1 MPKEQQKK
9 ALNFLLNE
17 LKDLSWLDANETL
30 KEFPIRTSV
39 AMQMENAII
48 DGILSRCGAV
58 SICSDKATSA
68 PYTQK
73 EYLAD
78 IERFVWAPT
87 RAGKTLTDTEMR
99 LQMNYLTKLIEGS
112 VTGVAKNATRK
123 GITDMYGIIEIPE
136 WLKAASRERFGIVS
150 EEFMGCFNNKH
161 AEMQATRLEEISGF
175 EDGVDLKAPLEPME
189 HVYFGELKKIRS
201 LVAAS
206 ASTGSADT
214 QRHYRLLLYK
224 IDQALK

>member
-1 MPKEQQKK
+1 
-9 ALNFLLNE
+9 
-17 LKDLSWLDANETL
+17 
-30 KEFPIRTSV
+30 
-39 AMQMENAII
+39 
-48 DGILSRCGAV
+48 
-58 SICSDKATSA
+58 
-68 PYTQK
+68 
-73 EYLAD
+73 
-78 IERFVWAPT
+78 
-87 RAGKTLTDTEMR
+87 MR

-161 AEMQATRLEEISGF
+161 AEMQAT
-175 EDGVDLKAPLEPME
+175 
-189 HVYFGELKKIRS
+189 HFGELKKIRS

>member
-1 MPKEQQKK
+1 
-9 ALNFLLNE
+9 
-17 LKDLSWLDANETL
+17 
-30 KEFPIRTSV
+30 
-39 AMQMENAII
+39 
-48 DGILSRCGAV
+48 
-58 SICSDKATSA
+58 
-68 PYTQK
+68 
-73 EYLAD
+73 
-78 IERFVWAPT
+78 
-87 RAGKTLTDTEMR
+87 
-99 LQMNYLTKLIEGS
+99 
-112 VTGVAKNATRK
+112 
-123 GITDMYGIIEIPE
+123 MYGIIEIPE

-175 EDGVDLKAPLEPME
+175 EDGVDLKAPLETME

>member
-1 MPKEQQKK
+1 
-9 ALNFLLNE
+9 
-17 LKDLSWLDANETL
+17 
-30 KEFPIRTSV
+30 
-39 AMQMENAII
+39 
-48 DGILSRCGAV
+48 
-58 SICSDKATSA
+58 
-68 PYTQK
+68 
-73 EYLAD
+73 
-78 IERFVWAPT
+78 
-87 RAGKTLTDTEMR
+87 MR

-112 VTGVAKNATRK
+112 VAGVAKNATRK

-161 AEMQATRLEEISGF
+161 AEMQAARLEEISGF
-175 EDGVDLKAPLEPME
+175 EDDVDLKAPLEPME